1 VDVFGF
7 DAGGN
12 LLKAVAQRIKESLRP
27 TDTLAKLPEDTFI
40 LVLSGLRQPDDAQVV
55 VKKVLNAFFQPFRVG
70 EQDVHLTVSIG
81 FALFPTDGKDSET
94 LLKNAELAMFR
105 AKELGGNTAQRFS
118 SDLGMHM
125 ANFLILENKLRAAM
139 KGKELALFYQP
150 QVALQEQK
158 IVGMEALIRW
168 LPTQGGIISPGEFIP
183 VAEQS
188 GLIIDIGEWVLKESL
203 ANLRS
208 IKKEAGLNHLY
219 VSINLSPRQFM
230 DANLVRLVE
239 EALTHTSL
247 DPHELEIEITESTAM
262 KTWSTRSRSFNRSN
276 QWACGSPWTISAW
289 TTPRSATST
298 VFPSI
303 RSRLTG
309 PSSSKCSI
317 THRLPLSSRQ
327 LFKLP
332 RR

>member
-1 VDVFGF
+1 M
-7 DAGGN
+7 
-12 LLKAVAQRIKESLRP
+12 R
-27 TDTLAKLPEDTFI
+27 
-40 LVLSGLRQPDDAQVV
+40 
-55 VKKVLNAFFQPFRVG
+55 
-70 EQDVHLTVSIG
+70 
-81 FALFPTDGKDSET
+81 
-94 LLKNAELAMFR
+94 
-105 AKELGGNTAQRFS
+105 
-118 SDLGMHM
+118 M

-150 QVALQEQK
+150 QVAIQEKK

-262 KTWSTRSRSFNRSN
+262 KNLEYALKVLQSLKSMGVRIALDDFGVDYSSLSYIHRF
-276 QWACGSPWTISAW
+276 PVDTIKIDRAFI
-289 TTPRSATST
+289 
-298 VFPSI
+298 VQM
-303 RSRLTG
+303 LDN
-309 PSSSKCSI
+309 SSSAAIVKAIIQIAQALNLKVIAEGVETNEQLDFLKTQTCFGVQGYVFSKP
-317 THRLPLSSRQ
+317 LPIKGLLELLKQWGSVAS
-327 LFKLP
+327 
-332 RR
+332 